1 MLRKIFFLIL
11 IFTGFFC
18 FASTAPYDYFS
29 TVDADYDYLNI
40 GQVFIVDS
48 NGADVKEKPDENS
61 KTLFH
66 IPPLTQVRVVA
77 IKGPISNNKS
87 EYYDDYYL
95 NWCAIFLPDNLRIN
109 GNQIGWINNPDDL
122 WWDTEHDF
130 ITRKGPFWDIS
141 KWKQKDLNGYLL
153 NHVWEMTLVLNG
165 EITAEKA
172 IVVFEKDQA
181 NGIYFKSN
189 TYSPE
194 EKLITKYKILS
205 GNQIDITEDTYF
217 LHKGTKY
224 IEDVTEESFTIHD
237 NRAEY
242 YYFRAINPGTILSE
256 SFYDKYDP
264 KYYQQIENYII
275 KESRKFFRIYTKDYY
290 NNYDISDYLYSSY
303 YNNYKYDYE
312 DDDTMKNPYNLKTLA
327 IAYGVWLKRSDS
339 WGNKFFCDYW
349 VRYIKKYEQ
358 EYLPKG
364 IYIYR
369 GICKPYKHLY
379 KELTYKADSN
389 LNLRESESR
398 NSPVITIM
406 NENTKVTIVEFGQ
419 PEVIEGIL
427 STWVKVR
434 IVENTVDRSNNPLS
448 AGTEGWCFGG
458 YLKEQK

>member
-48 NGADVKEKPDENS
+48 NGADVKEKPDEKS
-61 KTLFH
+61 RTLIH
-66 IPPLTQVRVVA
+66 LPPATQVRVVA
-77 IKGPISNNKS
+77 INGPKSNNKS
-87 EYYDDYYL
+87 EYFDDYYL
-95 NWCAIFLPDNLRIN
+95 SWCAIFLPDNLRIN
-109 GNQIGWINNPDDL
+109 GNQIGWINTPDDL
-122 WWDTEHDF
+122 WWDTEYFDE
-130 ITRKGPFWDIS
+130 KGRYWDTS
-141 KWKQKDLNGYLL
+141 SWKPKDLNGYLL

-172 IVVFEKDQA
+172 IVTFEKDQA
-181 NGIYFKSN
+181 NGIYFKSDS
-189 TYSPE
+189 YSPE
-194 EKLITKYKILS
+194 EKLITKYKIIN
-205 GNQIDITEDTYF
+205 GNQIEITEDTYF
-217 LHKGTKY
+217 LHKGTKK
-224 IEDVTEESFTIHD
+224 IEDVTEVSFTIHD

-275 KESRKFFRIYTKDYY
+275 KESKKFFRIFSKDYY
-290 NNYDISDYLYSSY
+290 SNNDISDYLYSPY
-303 YNNYKYDYE
+303 YNNYTYNYE

-364 IYIYR
+364 IYTYR
-369 GICKPYKHLY
+369 GICKPYEHLY
-379 KELTYKADSN
+379 MDVTYLLNSN
-389 LNLRESESR
+389 LNLRESENRKSQ
-398 NSPVITIM
+398 SITIM
-406 NENTKVTIVEFGQ
+406 NKGTKVSILEFGQ

-427 STWVKVR
+427 STWVKVK
-434 IVENTVDRSNNPLS
+434 ILENTVDANNNTLS
-448 AGTEGWCFGG
+448 EGTEGWCFGG
-458 YLKEQK
+458 YLTEQK